1 MSVSPAAGPSDSY
14 TDYVATRWYR
24 SPELLVGDTQY
35 GPPVDVW
42 AIGCVFAELLSG
54 LPLWPGKSDVDQ
66 LYLIRRTLGERPQR
80 RSSPGRDSG
89 PLCWGWGAAS
99 GEFTQQI
106 SPLGGAGLFEE
117 LGSPGNDVHALT
129 GSRWSRLRIIAWNH
143 PFTLLLLGSWVC
155 CRADEERCGMM
166 WDVFGD
172 HWTPLLVPWGD
183 AGVGERSKLS
193 RLHTDKTTR
202 CLYQKGPGVFCIKV

>member
-1 MSVSPAAGPSDSY
+1 MPCPGPAGPSDSY

-42 AIGCVFAELLSG
+42 AIGCLFAELLSG

-66 LYLIRRTLGERPQR
+66 LYLIRRTLGECSLHTQLPAARPGGIPALCAGNGECLQQQEQR
-80 RSSPGRDSG
+80 PCCLFACFPSQSCTELKTPFCHFSQ
-89 PLCWGWGAAS
+89 CW
-99 GEFTQQI
+99 
-106 SPLGGAGLFEE
+106 
-117 LGSPGNDVHALT
+117 
-129 GSRWSRLRIIAWNH
+129 LRIGIIA
-143 PFTLLLLGSWVC
+143 
-155 CRADEERCGMM
+155 CRLPGAIPSLSSAGELCVLQGRWGKM

-183 AGVGERSKLS
+183 AGLGQQHSTAQQSQLS
-193 RLHTDKTTR
+193 PHR
-202 CLYQKGPGVFCIKV
+202 